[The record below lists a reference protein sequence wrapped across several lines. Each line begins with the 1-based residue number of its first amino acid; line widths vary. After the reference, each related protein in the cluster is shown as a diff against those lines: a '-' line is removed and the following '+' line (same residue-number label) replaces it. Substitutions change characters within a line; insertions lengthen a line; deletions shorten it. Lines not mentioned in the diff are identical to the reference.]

1 MKGPQYKV
9 MSHIQST
16 ENTFLGMACFPTLS
30 GHTQVHY
37 MVSEGVQNPYLQ
49 PEDRTD
55 FGGGGECHKVTRLV

>member
-1 MKGPQYKV
+1 
-9 MSHIQST
+9 MSHIQSMK
-16 ENTFLGMACFPTLS
+16 NTFSGMACFPMLL

-55 FGGGGECHKVTRLV
+55 FGGGGRSQSDQVSMKGMSMGS